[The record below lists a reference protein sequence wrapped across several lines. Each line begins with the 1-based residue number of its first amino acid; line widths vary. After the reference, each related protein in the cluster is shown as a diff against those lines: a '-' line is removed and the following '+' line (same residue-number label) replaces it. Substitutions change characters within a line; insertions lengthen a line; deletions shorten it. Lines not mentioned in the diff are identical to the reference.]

1 LGYVNLPAVLLMGA
15 LTTAVAPWGARL
27 AHRLPKRALRRAFA
41 LFLALTALS
50 VALKAL

>member
-1 LGYVNLPAVLLMGA
+1 MSDLFEAAGVVP
-15 LTTAVAPWGARL
+15 PKARL

>member
-1 LGYVNLPAVLLMGA
+1 
-15 LTTAVAPWGARL
+15 VAPWGARL
-27 AHRLPKRALRRAFA
+27 AHRLPKRVLRRAFA